1 MEADKVVVGV
11 LRLLLM
17 SGGADL
23 TRPKE
28 KWKPAGKSIWE
39 GRDKD
44 KVTVEMRALQ
54 YYEDMGFKGFVLL

>member
-1 MEADKVVVGV
+1 M
-11 LRLLLM
+11 
-17 SGGADL
+17 

-44 KVTVEMRALQ
+44 KVTVEMRAFK